1 MNNDQEVQ
9 YVRQRICQAVGR
21 RISELRQK
29 QGLTQAQFADQSHTS
44 ADELAAIER
53 GEAEFTMS
61 TLLAIAERL
70 NITVHQLLKGIA

>member
-44 ADELAAIER
+44 ADELGLSQDR
-53 GEAEFTMS
+53 KS
-61 TLLAIAERL
+61 TRL
-70 NITVHQLLKGIA
+70 NSSH